1 MKIEADIELSDA
13 KAEVCGMKNV
23 KVPVDADYVESNEE
37 SVNEWVANEL
47 EEKFDGSF
55 CSGVDFTV
63 TNMEAII
70 EDIAFDD
77 FKDKTTV

>member
-1 MKIEADIELSDA
+1 MKIDADIELSDV
-13 KAEVCGMKNV
+13 KAEVCGMTHV
-23 KVPVDADYVESNEE
+23 KVPVDADYVDSNEE

-47 EEKFDGSF
+47 EEMFDGSF
-55 CSGVDFTV
+55 CPNVDFTV
-63 TNMEAII
+63 TNMEDII